1 MRLRLERRRAVG
13 QGVGTFGLTF
23 QLVGEPHKPIEEI
36 LPSIL
41 GTVLGQVGLVAKT
54 HGVISGKP
62 LNWSMRSTTAWSI
75 SLRRT
80 R

>member
-1 MRLRLERRRAVG
+1 MQLRLERRQAFG

-36 LPSIL
+36 LPRSSARSSDRRVWSRRR
-41 GTVLGQVGLVAKT
+41 TAVSAASRST
-54 HGVISGKP
+54 
-62 LNWSMRSTTAWSI
+62 WSMRSTTASI